1 MVSPMKLVPAFNL
14 PVAPQVSELY
24 HFRPVTA
31 CLAVNYLDRF
41 LSSHSLPE
49 QTGKGGWW
57 PLQLLAVACVS
68 VAAKMEETHVP
79 LLLDLQVLEPR
90 FFFEPRTIRRMELL
104 LMAALRWRM
113 RAITPFDFLD
123 AASSVLP
130 PAARRRCA
138 ELILETSRVVD
149 FLGFPPSVIAGAA
162 IVCAGREIGDSS
174 SVDDADLLR
183 FLGDSESVRGCRQLM
198 EEYLIDT
205 CPFLGGKPC
214 SEPITPRSPS
224 GVLDAAECGGCSSD
238 KSSSSASQAEPPS
251 KRRRIGHR

>member
-1 MVSPMKLVPAFNL
+1 MGTYVLRR
-14 PVAPQVSELY
+14 PQGSVCLIYVSELY

-49 QTGKGGWW
+49 QTGKGGGW
-57 PLQLLAVACVS
+57 PLQLPRGGVRLGGGQDGGDPR
-68 VAAKMEETHVP
+68 P

-90 FFFEPRTIRRMELL
+90 FVFEPRTIRRMELL

-130 PAARRRCA
+130 SAARRRCA

-149 FLGFPPSVIAGAA
+149 FLGFPPSVVAGAA